1 VQLAE
6 VGVSLIDGEPKE
18 ILYLSVSD
26 VAFSYGICEANLV
39 QYKLS
44 IGDMQLDNQLLA
56 AKYPVAIARHTSH
69 SMLANNELAQRDK
82 SSSSMATENSVEL
95 EKRSFLVFYALQDST
110 FKSIAYWRKLNIKL
124 CEIDVKLD
132 DATVAAILEFA
143 NVNLANEDEQA
154 FLEEFEPE
162 HMAARA
168 SESSTAIRSTVSDN
182 RKLFFDSLAIGQV
195 SVNVSFS
202 LTGQYSEDTS
212 IVLKLLSGVGAT
224 VANIEMA
231 PIRLPPLKKP
241 HVAGTSAKVV
251 GTLSSYYQ
259 RYLLREL
266 YKLIGSFEILGNPV
280 SLVRHLGTGIRDF
293 ASEPGLQGTTSL
305 IKNSVVGISGSFG
318 NFTNSIG
325 TGASQLSCDADYIR
339 KREQA
344 KREQPKHLLDGI
356 GKGAKEFGSSLLSG
370 ITGVIQQPANNSSF
384 VAGVGKGLVGLAVK
398 PAVGLVD
405 FATRTAQGIQNTYA
419 RERERLSE

>member
-1 VQLAE
+1 
-6 VGVSLIDGEPKE
+6 
-18 ILYLSVSD
+18 
-26 VAFSYGICEANLV
+26 
-39 QYKLS
+39 
-44 IGDMQLDNQLLA
+44 
-56 AKYPVAIARHTSH
+56 
-69 SMLANNELAQRDK
+69 MLANNELAQRDK

-162 HMAARA
+162 RMAARA